1 MSAAKKELEHLLKRN
16 KVSRREFMGRAA
28 ALGVT
33 AAVASSMFANSSHA
47 VTPKKG
53 GRLRLGLAGGS
64 TTDSLDPGTLP
75 DFMAQQLSMGQLRNC
90 LVEIDADGKPVPE
103 LAESW
108 ESTPDAKEWRFN
120 LRKGV
125 EFHNGKTM
133 DAEDVIHS
141 INLHRG
147 EKSKSA
153 AKSIV
158 KAVKELKADGKNAVV
173 FKLSDGSAD
182 FPFVASDYHLGIV
195 PAGTDGKGLEKGIGT
210 GGYVLQSHEPGVR
223 AVTKRNPNYWKEG
236 RAHFDEVETIGIAD
250 VNARTNALKTG
261 EIDFM
266 NRAETKTFH
275 LLGRLPGVDAIKTT
289 GTRHYTI
296 PMKSDLAP
304 YDNVDARLALKY
316 AIDREAVVKTIL
328 RGHGLVGNDHPIAP
342 SNQYFNKELPIR
354 RYDPEKAKFHLRKAG
369 LEGHTFRLHASDAAF
384 GGAVDTAVLYKEHAA
399 KAGIDIDVVREPK
412 DGYWDNV
419 WMKKEWTFSFW
430 SGRPTEDWMFT
441 IAYAEGG
448 AWNES
453 FWANET
459 FNKLLVAARAELN
472 SERRRAMYYEMQQ
485 LCRDD
490 GGAVIPMYASDLA
503 GASKK
508 LKHGKIAANWEGDGM
523 KISERWWF
531 G

>member
-1 MSAAKKELEHLLKRN
+1 MSATKELEHLLKRDH
-16 KVSRREFMGRAA
+16 VSRRDFMGRAA
-28 ALGVT
+28 ALGVSAT
-33 AAVASSMFANSSHA
+33 LATSMFASSSHA
-47 VTPKKG
+47 ATPKKG
-53 GRLRLGLAGGS
+53 GRLRLGLGGGS
-64 TTDSLDPGTLP
+64 TDESLDTGTLP

-108 ESTPDAKEWRFN
+108 ESSPDAKQWVFN

-133 DAEDVIHS
+133 DADDVIHS
-141 INLHRG
+141 FNHHRG
-147 EKSKSA
+147 KDTKSK
-153 AKSIV
+153 AKSLLESV
-158 KAVKELKADGKNAVV
+158 DELKADGKNSVV
-173 FKLSDGSAD
+173 FKLKSGSAD

-195 PAGTDGKGLEKGIGT
+195 PAGTTSKEMEKGMGT
-210 GGYVLQSHEPGVR
+210 GAYALESHEPGVR
-223 AVTKRNPNYWKEG
+223 ALTKLNKNYWKEG
-236 RAHFDEVETIGIAD
+236 RGHFDEVETIGIAD

-266 NRAETKTFH
+266 NRAEAKTFS
-275 LLGRLPGVDAIKTT
+275 LLGRLPGVNAIKTT
-289 GTRHYTI
+289 GTKHYTI
-296 PMKSDLAP
+296 PMKSDMAP
-304 YDNVDARLALKY
+304 YDNADVRLALKY
-316 AIDREAVVKTIL
+316 AIDREAVVKTVL

-342 SNQYFNKELPIR
+342 SNQYFNKELPTR
-354 RYDPEKAKFHLRKAG
+354 QFDGDKAKFHLKKAG
-369 LEGHTFRLHASDAAF
+369 MENHTFKLHTSDAAF
-384 GGAVDTAVLYKEHAA
+384 GGAVDTAVLFKEHAA
-399 KAGIDIDVVREPK
+399 KAGIKIDVVREPK
-412 DGYWDNV
+412 DGYWNNV

-441 IAYAEGG
+441 IGYAAGG

-453 FWANET
+453 FWNNKV
-459 FNKLLVAARAELN
+459 FNQLLVAARAELDSN
-472 SERRRAMYYEMQQ
+472 KRRAMYYEMQQ

-490 GGAVIPMYASDLA
+490 GGSVIPMFASDLA

-508 LKHGKIAANWEGDGM
+508 LQHGKIAPNWEGDGM